1 MFRSTNTETMQ
12 LTLAERLWQL
22 IIDVLAEL
30 AELFEIDTDLLM
42 EKFISDTQKIVKLT
56 NYKAL
61 LNAW

>member
-30 AELFEIDTDLLM
+30 AELIEIDTDLLM
-42 EKFISDTQKIVKLT
+42 EKLISDNQKIVKLT